1 MNINN
6 WISVIS
12 IVVSLLIA
20 ISSWIYTA
28 WTTWK
33 NNRPNV
39 AISIRHYRLAG
50 CMNRYLVIKNFGKMT
65 ADIKNV
71 TADWLTDGNE
81 NIDLSIWKNTTLAP
95 GQDDTIYLPD
105 GVAGKLNVKVEYF
118 RHKKQNLRNRF
129 IDTFTFNINKEF
141 DLEFKIKG
149 GNNEETIL
157 TEIVRALQEIKK

>member
-1 MNINN
+1 MNISN

-39 AISIRHYRLAG
+39 VVSIRHYRLADS
-50 CMNRYLVIKNFGKMT
+50 MSRYLVIKNFGKVT

-71 TADWLTDGNE
+71 TGKWLTDGNE
-81 NIDLSIWKNTTLAP
+81 KIDLSIWKDTTLAP
-95 GQDDTIYLPD
+95 GQMT
-105 GVAGKLNVKVEYF
+105 
-118 RHKKQNLRNRF
+118 RF
-129 IDTFTFNINKEF
+129 ICPM
-141 DLEFKIKG
+141 G
-149 GNNEETIL
+149 
-157 TEIVRALQEIKK
+157 